1 MAMNDFANLKKFALL
16 IEFFKK
22 LWVMQI
28 LSESHSAYEGAFAFY
43 ISEEWFKLAKQWL
56 RHNDFG
62 ITYSQCLKPGLIW
75 ILDTK
80 QEFGF

>member
-1 MAMNDFANLKKFALL
+1 MMAMNDFANLKKFALL

-43 ISEEWFKLAKQWL
+43 ISEELFKIAK
-56 RHNDFG
+56 F
-62 ITYSQCLKPGLIW
+62 
-75 ILDTK
+75 
-80 QEFGF
+80 